1 MFLSQTGYSKRF
13 TFDVIYSAL
22 QKSLRRGN
30 IQLAIEMGY
39 EFAEHPNALKKRL
52 IQNCTEDCPNLNL
65 INDIFNTPP
74 ELSKLMP
81 FIPAICKHVKNHD
94 GCFGMRIACERDP
107 IYEPPKF
114 GLNHDDLL
122 TMLCKLLGHICQ
134 NDESTFITYFQK
146 RCPMINL
153 TKIYNFI
160 DKHITFLYSLCVWE
174 SVEYINEKYE
184 LEPFDFDEN
193 KQFDMSLKLPDYVY
207 DKHVQNSP
215 IENKTFAF
223 FLENLILYPRKEE
236 SEIEKEGRRLYLE
249 TNKGC
254 GEFIKMKKSKVIQKK
269 EKSQKKIYEMFSFSE
284 TKKSEN
290 KPEKQQETN
299 INLNDV
305 PDVLNE
311 QNIELIQTQLVT
323 KSYKPKTYYCSLNK
337 GKSFDFILK
346 GPFTNEEE
354 IDTQILSNVI
364 KQKIL
369 PMKSYYQIKKVTLRN
384 QPYFITINL
393 IPIDKNLTTV
403 KSSKIETN
411 STVYDGNKYFF
422 NHQIVESLSNSE
434 AIELL
439 KILAFRKIIGNDDTC
454 IRNIIYVDKHIYSID
469 DAVMLR
475 KTPYIFIMNLIR
487 HKCAYQ
493 KIVFKNFDII
503 SDFLSQW
510 QEIVK
515 NADDI
520 PDNVKSFIFSQI
532 SNLQVLGNW
541 VF

>member
-1 MFLSQTGYSKRF
+1 M
-13 TFDVIYSAL
+13 
-22 QKSLRRGN
+22 
-30 IQLAIEMGY
+30 QLI
-39 EFAEHPNALKKRL
+39 PK
-52 IQNCTEDCPNLNL
+52 I
-65 INDIFNTPP
+65 
-74 ELSKLMP
+74 SKLKL
-81 FIPAICKHVKNHD
+81 IKN
-94 GCFGMRIACERDP
+94 
-107 IYEPPKF
+107 
-114 GLNHDDLL
+114 L
-122 TMLCKLLGHICQ
+122 
-134 NDESTFITYFQK
+134 
-146 RCPMINL
+146 
-153 TKIYNFI
+153 
-160 DKHITFLYSLCVWE
+160 
-174 SVEYINEKYE
+174 
-184 LEPFDFDEN
+184 
-193 KQFDMSLKLPDYVY
+193 
-207 DKHVQNSP
+207 
-215 IENKTFAF
+215 
-223 FLENLILYPRKEE
+223 
-236 SEIEKEGRRLYLE
+236 
-249 TNKGC
+249 
-254 GEFIKMKKSKVIQKK
+254 
-269 EKSQKKIYEMFSFSE
+269 
-284 TKKSEN
+284 
-290 KPEKQQETN
+290 
-299 INLNDV
+299 
-305 PDVLNE
+305 
-311 QNIELIQTQLVT
+311 
-323 KSYKPKTYYCSLNK
+323 
-337 GKSFDFILK
+337 
-346 GPFTNEEE
+346 
-354 IDTQILSNVI
+354 
-364 KQKIL
+364 
-369 PMKSYYQIKKVTLRN
+369 YQIKKVTLRN